1 MISIENGFRGSQI
14 LLDFCAL
21 APWKANQHIEVIAH
35 HSGFSRHR
43 RHQLEFLEFRFG
55 LAQSSLGH
63 PGLFDFFLKLFNVS
77 AILSFTQ
84 LLLNSLYL
92 LIEVKIT
99 LAFLHLTLH
108 PPTDTLVHIENFNFL
123 LEFGKKH
130 FQASVHTGLVK
141 NLLFVV
147 QFQRQMGRNG
157 VGKPA
162 RILDVGNRLEDFRG
176 NFLVELDI
184 LLE

>member
-1 MISIENGFRGSQI
+1 M
-14 LLDFCAL
+14 
-21 APWKANQHIEVIAH
+21 
-35 HSGFSRHR
+35 
-43 RHQLEFLEFRFG
+43 
-55 LAQSSLGH
+55 
-63 PGLFDFFLKLFNVS
+63 
-77 AILSFTQ
+77 
-84 LLLNSLYL
+84 
-92 LIEVKIT
+92 
-99 LAFLHLTLH
+99 
-108 PPTDTLVHIENFNFL
+108 
-123 LEFGKKH
+123 
-130 FQASVHTGLVK
+130 HTGLVK